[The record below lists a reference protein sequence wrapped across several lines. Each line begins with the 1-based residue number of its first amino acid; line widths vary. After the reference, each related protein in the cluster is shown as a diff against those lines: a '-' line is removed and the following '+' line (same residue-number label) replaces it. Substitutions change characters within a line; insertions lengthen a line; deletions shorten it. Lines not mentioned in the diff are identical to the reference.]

1 MTHRKAI
8 NRKEAGFTL
17 LEMLIVIG
25 IIALLAALATPQLLK
40 YFGRAKADTAQTQL
54 TYIANALDFYFLD
67 VGAFP
72 AKAEGLDS
80 LMNRPVSATT
90 WDGPYLKNETG
101 LIDPWGNAYIYEHNS
116 NGLPVIKSMGA
127 DGIPGGDGNNTDLS
141 VSPST
146 Y

>member
-1 MTHRKAI
+1 MTHRKATTH
-8 NRKEAGFTL
+8 KEAGFTL

-67 VGAFP
+67 VGTFP
-72 AKAEGLDS
+72 SNGEGLGS
-80 LMNRPVSATT
+80 LISRPTSATT

-101 LIDPWGNAYIYEHNS
+101 LIDPWGNAYIYEHDS
-116 NGLPVIKSMGA
+116 TGLPVIKSMGS
-127 DGIPGGDGNNTDLS
+127 DGVPGGEGDNSDLS
-141 VSPST
+141 VSPSS